1 MLLSARGAVAAVPDL
16 ERTIVVVFLRGG
28 ADGLALVP
36 PVGEDAYHLQRPRL
50 RVDPRQAPR
59 LDDRFSL
66 HPMLA
71 PLHALYERGEMAV
84 VHAVGSEDTTR
95 SHFEAQDLMEHG
107 GVLGGGWLGRFLRYR
122 PAEGSRALAAV
133 AFGTRLPECLRGA
146 PAATVLRSLDD
157 FTLGDGGARM
167 VASLEALYRADGGAF
182 AGAARDTVRALE
194 RLEALRRTPY
204 RPSAGVTYAADE
216 LAQGLQQVA
225 QLIKARVGLE
235 AVSIDVGGWDSHF
248 TESVL
253 IEPLMARLAAGLSAF
268 CADLGPA
275 LARASVV
282 VMTEFGRRVA
292 ENASLGTDH
301 GRGSVMLVLGGGV
314 HGGRVAGPWPGLGAD
329 VLEGPGDVPVRTNY
343 RDVLLPVLHRHGAT
357 PVAGRV
363 FPGHVADPVTI

>member
-1 MLLSARGAVAAVPDL
+1 MQLTSRGAISTAPDG
-16 ERTIVVVFLRGG
+16 ERTLIVVFLRGG

-59 LDDRFSL
+59 LDERFSL

-71 PLHALYERGEMAV
+71 PLHALYARGEMAV

-107 GVLGGGWLGRFLRYR
+107 GVQGGGWLGRFLRYR
-122 PAEGSRALAAV
+122 PAAGSRALAAI
-133 AFGTRLPECLRGA
+133 AIGTQLPECLRGA

-157 FTLGDGGARM
+157 FSLGDGGARL
-167 VASLEALYRADGGAF
+167 VASLEELYRTDGGAF
-182 AGAARDTVRALE
+182 TDAARDTVRALG
-194 RLEALRRTPY
+194 RLEALRATPY
-204 RPSAGVTYAADE
+204 RPAASVHYADDE
-216 LAQGLQQVA
+216 FAQGLQQVA

-248 TESVL
+248 TESAL
-253 IEPLMARLAAGLSAF
+253 IEPLMVKLAGGLAAF

-275 LARASVV
+275 LASTSIV

-314 HGGRVAGPWPGLGAD
+314 RGGRVVGAWPGLGTD
-329 VLEGPGDVPVRTNY
+329 VLEGPGDLPVLTNY
-343 RDVLLPVLHRHGAT
+343 RDVLAPVLMRHGVGSAM
-357 PVAGRV
+357 ARV
-363 FPGHVADPVTI
+363 FPGHVPNSLAL